1 MASDSALAQV
11 AAHVLWQ
18 DTDGKQG
25 QKLDTE
31 ELDLAGAQLAGLDL
45 GGAGLVRANLRGA
58 DLRGANLFYSALF
71 RADLSGADLSGA
83 LLSKSDMAHSTLIG
97 ARLRAA
103 QLIKTALCEAD
114 LSGANLSR
122 AYLFRTDLDGANL
135 RGVDFTEA
143 DCNLTFVGRAI
154 WDENSVEDATGTLVS
169 LDETMVDASSSRPL
183 TLAELIQ
190 RFTDAGARLT
200 AFHVGDSPQKA
211 SPSWRWGDVGSPI
224 VGSETVDGEH

>member
-1 MASDSALAQV
+1 MASDSALAHV

-18 DTDGKQG
+18 GTDGKQG

-31 ELDLAGAQLAGLDL
+31 GLDLAGAQLAGLDL

-58 DLRGANLFYSALF
+58 DLRGTDLFYSALF
-71 RADLSGADLSGA
+71 RADLSDADLSGA
-83 LLSKSDMAHSTLIG
+83 LLSKSDMASSTLIG

-103 QLIKTALCEAD
+103 QLIKTNLREAD

-122 AYLFRTDLDGANL
+122 AHLFRTDLDGANL
-135 RGVDFTEA
+135 RGADFTEA

-154 WDENSVEDATGTLVS
+154 WDENSVEDAAGTLVS
-169 LDETMVDASSSRPL
+169 LDETMIDARSSRPL

-190 RFTDAGARLT
+190 RFTDAGSRLT
-200 AFHVGDSPQKA
+200 AFHPSDSTQKA
-211 SPSWRWGDVGSPI
+211 SPSWRWGVVGSPI
-224 VGSETVDGEH
+224 AASETADGEH